1 MNKTMYRAP
10 ETRII
15 SEDYTSY
22 LTAASGSSI
31 YSISCISE
39 DIEADAK
46 SNVFVEPTGEERSLG
61 TGTSN
66 PWSGRED
73 DDM

>member
-1 MNKTMYRAP
+1 MNKTMYSAP

-22 LTAASGSSI
+22 LNAASTTEEN
-31 YSISCISE
+31 YV
-39 DIEADAK
+39 DAK
-46 SNVFVEPTGEERSLG
+46 GNNFMEPTVDENSLG
-61 TGTSN
+61 TGSSN
-66 PWSGRED
+66 PWSGRDD

>member
-1 MNKTMYRAP
+1 MNKTMYSAP

-22 LTAASGSSI
+22 LNAASD
-31 YSISCISE
+31 YLMNAVSE
-39 DIEADAK
+39 DNYVDAK
-46 SNVFVEPTGEERSLG
+46 RNNFVEPTVDENSLG
-61 TGTSN
+61 TGRSN
-66 PWSGRED
+66 PWGVRDD

>member
-1 MNKTMYRAP
+1 MYSAP

-22 LTAASGSSI
+22 LNAASDYLMNAVSDDN
-31 YSISCISE
+31 YV
-39 DIEADAK
+39 DAK
-46 SNVFVEPTGEERSLG
+46 RNNFMEPTGDERSLG
-61 TGTSN
+61 TGSSN
-66 PWSGRED
+66 PWGGRDD

>member
-1 MNKTMYRAP
+1 MNKTMYSAP

-22 LTAASGSSI
+22 LNAASDYLMNTASDDN
-31 YSISCISE
+31 YV
-39 DIEADAK
+39 DAK
-46 SNVFVEPTGEERSLG
+46 RNNFMEPTVDENSLG
-61 TGTSN
+61 TGSSN
-66 PWSGRED
+66 PWGVRDD

>member
-1 MNKTMYRAP
+1 MNKTMYSAP

-22 LTAASGSSI
+22 LNAASDYLMNTVSVDN
-31 YSISCISE
+31 YV
-39 DIEADAK
+39 DTK
-46 SNVFVEPTGEERSLG
+46 RNNFVEPTVDENSLG
-61 TGTSN
+61 TGSSN
-66 PWSGRED
+66 PWSVRDD

>member
-1 MNKTMYRAP
+1 MNKTMYSAP

-22 LTAASGSSI
+22 LNAASD
-31 YSISCISE
+31 YLMNAVSE
-39 DIEADAK
+39 DNYVDAK
-46 SNVFVEPTGEERSLG
+46 RNNFMEPTVDENSLG
-61 TGTSN
+61 TGSSN
-66 PWSGRED
+66 PWGVRDD

>member
-1 MNKTMYRAP
+1 MYSAP

-22 LTAASGSSI
+22 LNAASD
-31 YSISCISE
+31 YLMNAVSE
-39 DIEADAK
+39 DNYVDAK
-46 SNVFVEPTGEERSLG
+46 RNNFMEPTGDERSLG
-61 TGTSN
+61 TGRSN
-66 PWSGRED
+66 PWGGRED